1 MIFFHFQ
8 KKKYV
13 YDAEKKVFNRIKA
26 KIDYPL
32 DYFHN
37 GITSKEYAK
46 AKNFDTNL
54 MDFPLPNFN
63 KIFKEQV
70 MDPLNFFQ
78 LFSVALW
85 FFDDNFFHPILTI
98 VMVMVSIFSVAV
110 DRMTTMMNLR
120 SLILKPQQIYTY
132 RDGSWNKIPSSE
144 LLPGDI
150 VSIVASNKVK
160 EISTEETEDDHIDAL
175 RKNIPFGDKIPKGMI
190 MKMYSGGKNESK
202 PVLPCD
208 LVVLAGSCV
217 VDESILTGES
227 VPLIKDSILNNKD
240 KTEILNV
247 KSNHKSNALFC
258 GTEVLQTF
266 SPSEVPKWLDKGAP
280 DHGCL
285 AYVLRTGFDTAKGK
299 LSRSVIFNNENI
311 SLKQTEAF
319 ILLLMLLV
327 LSIAASLY
335 VLNEGMKDETR
346 DRQKLFLRCILI
358 ITSVVPPELPMI
370 MNISINTSLMYLRK
384 KSSLVITQEYF
395 VPNRSEYLWLAV
407 LTCAHLTRQELSP
420 PTSSKCSECASIQTK
435 ET

>member
-1 MIFFHFQ
+1 MYFFHFH

-13 YDAEKKVFNRIKA
+13 FDKEKRVFARLRPPVEFALAHFHSGVSSSDYKSAKLYD
-26 KIDYPL
+26 P
-32 DYFHN
+32 
-37 GITSKEYAK
+37 
-46 AKNFDTNL
+46 NL
-54 MDFPLPNFN
+54 MDFPMPNFG

-85 FFDDNFFHPILTI
+85 FFDDNFFHPIMTI
-98 VMVMVSIFSVAV
+98 VMVMISIFSVAV

-120 SLILKPQQIYTY
+120 SLILKPQHVYAF
-132 RDGSWNKIPSSE
+132 RDEKWARLNSAE
-144 LLPGDI
+144 LRPGDLI
-150 VSIVASNKVK
+150 SVVAANKVK
-160 EISTEETEDDHIDAL
+160 EIADEATEDDNLEQL

-227 VPLIKDSILNNKD
+227 IPLIKDSILHVSD
-240 KTEILNV
+240 KTELLDL
-247 KSNHKSNALFC
+247 KAKHKANLLFC

-266 SPSEVPKWLDKGAP
+266 PPEKLPAYVKDPAP
-280 DHGCL
+280 DGGCL
-285 AYVLRTGFDTAKGK
+285 ALVLKTGFDTAKGK

-319 ILLLMLLV
+319 ILLGMLLV
-327 LSIAASLY
+327 LSIMASLY
-335 VLNEGMKDETR
+335 VLNEGLKDEQR
-346 DRQKLFLRCILI
+346 DKQKLFLRCILI

-370 MNISINTSLMYLRK
+370 TNMSINTSLMYLRK
-384 KSSLVITQEYF
+384 KRRLE
-395 VPNRSEYLWLAV
+395 
-407 LTCAHLTRQELSP
+407 
-420 PTSSKCSECASIQTK
+420 
-435 ET
+435 